1 MKARRFLALLLAL
14 TMLLCACSAAG
25 VQGAEG
31 NFGTQ
36 VDKKQVITQIT
47 PAVGET
53 VTLVSNDLVNFMK
66 GHGLGK
72 GLGVAGSVQE
82 DMNRPLTLT
91 WQCDKANKGYTVRYA
106 TKTDFSDVVEVKTE
120 EATLVLDALFTGT
133 TYYWQVVTHMES
145 GDNCSNVYSFTTANT
160 PRLIALPGAT
170 NTRDSGGYLT
180 VDKQYRMK
188 QGMIYRGARLEELE
202 SEGRQRALQV
212 YKIKTD
218 LDLRKEGDWLYT
230 GESSPLGDGVNYVNI
245 MVRDYTGA
253 FTYKDEMRDAIRV
266 FADEKN
272 YPVYVHCSA
281 GRDRTG
287 TLLFLIG
294 ALCNIPEESLYLDYE
309 LTYLSPNSYER
320 DDLTGHNSFLK
331 FLELLNEYEGQ
342 TINEKAVS
350 YCKEIGV
357 TEEQIQSIRSIL
369 LEKIG

>member
-1 MKARRFLALLLAL
+1 MKKILALMLVVTLLF
-14 TMLLCACSAAG
+14 CGCSAAG

-31 NFGTQ
+31 EFGTQ

-53 VTLVSNDLVNFMK
+53 VTLVSNDLISFMK
-66 GHGLGK
+66 GHALGK
-72 GLGVAGSVQE
+72 GLGVAGSVE
-82 DMNRPLTLT
+82 DDMNKPVTLT
-91 WQCDKANKGYTVRYA
+91 WQCEKANNGYTVRYA

-133 TYYWQVVTHMES
+133 TYYWQIVTHMES
-145 GDNCSNVYSFTTANT
+145 GDNYSNVYSFTTAKT
-160 PRLIALPGAT
+160 PRVISLPGAT
-170 NTRDSGGYLT
+170 NTRDIGGYLT
-180 VDKQYRMK
+180 TDGQYKMA
-188 QGMIYRGARLEELE
+188 QGMIYRGARLEELK

-212 YKIKTD
+212 YTIKTD

-230 GESSPLGDGVNYVNI
+230 GDGSPLGDGVNYVKI
-245 MVRDYTGA
+245 LVRDYTGA
-253 FTYKDEMRDAIRV
+253 FTYKDEMRDAIGV

-294 ALCNIPEESLYLDYE
+294 ALCDISEEGLYLDYE
-309 LTYLSPNSYER
+309 LTYLSPNSYEKG
-320 DDLTGHNSFLK
+320 DLTGHNSFLK

-342 TINEKAVS
+342 TINEKEVS
-350 YCKEIGV
+350 YCKDIGV
-357 TEEQIQSIRSIL
+357 TDEQIQSIRSIL
-369 LEKIG
+369 LEKVS

>member
-1 MKARRFLALLLAL
+1 MKSKRILALILAL
-14 TMLLCACSAAG
+14 TLLLCGCAAG
-25 VQGAEG
+25 VGGAEG
-31 NFGTQ
+31 EFGTQ
-36 VDKKQVITQIT
+36 VDKKQIITQIT

-53 VTLVSNDLVNFMK
+53 VTLVARDLINFMN
-66 GHGLGK
+66 GHALGK

-82 DMNRPLTLT
+82 DMNTPVTLT
-91 WQCDKANKGYTVRYA
+91 WECSKENNGYTVRYA

-120 EATLVLDALFTGT
+120 EATLALDSLFTGT
-133 TYYWQVVTHMES
+133 TYYWQIVTHLES
-145 GDNCSNVYSFTTANT
+145 GDNYSNVYSFVTADT
-160 PRLIALPGAT
+160 PRLISLPGAT
-170 NTRDSGGYLT
+170 NTRDIGGYVT
-180 VDKQYRMK
+180 VDGEYKMA
-188 QGMIYRGARLEELE
+188 QGMVYRGARLEDLK

-218 LDLRKEGDWLYT
+218 LDLRKEGDWHYT
-230 GESSPLGDGVNYVNI
+230 GEGSALGDGVNYVNI

-253 FTYKDEMRDAIRV
+253 FTYKDEMRDAIAV

-294 ALCNIPEESLYLDYE
+294 ALCDIPEESLYLDYE
-309 LTYLSPNSYER
+309 LTYLSPNSYEKG
-320 DDLTGHNSFLK
+320 DLTGHNSFLK
-331 FLELLNEYEGQ
+331 FLEMLKEYEGQ

-357 TEEQIQSIRSIL
+357 TEAQIQSIRSIL
-369 LEKIG
+369 LEKVS

>member
-1 MKARRFLALLLAL
+1 MKARKILALLLAL
-14 TMLLCACSAAG
+14 TMLLSACSAAG

-133 TYYWQVVTHMES
+133 TYYWQIVTHMES
-145 GDNCSNVYSFTTANT
+145 GDNYSNVYSFTTANT
-160 PRLIALPGAT
+160 PRLISIPGVD
-170 NTRDSGGYLT
+170 NTRDVGGYLT
-180 VDKQYRMK
+180 ADGQYRVK
-188 QGMIYRGARLEELE
+188 QGMAYRGGRVEDINT
-202 SEGRQRALQV
+202 EGRENALQV

-218 LDLRKEGDWLYT
+218 LDLRREKELTMVG
-230 GESSPLGDGVNYVNI
+230 SPFGDGVNYVNI
-245 MVRDYTGA
+245 SVIDYTGA
-253 FTYKDEMRDAIRV
+253 YTYTEEMRDAIAV
-266 FADEKN
+266 YANEEN
-272 YPVYVHCSA
+272 YPIYAHCSA

-287 TLLFLIG
+287 TIYFILG
-294 ALCNIPEESLYLDYE
+294 ALLGVPEESLYLDYE
-309 LTYLSPNSYER
+309 TTYLSPKSYKKG
-320 DDLTGHNSFLK
+320 DLTGHNSFLK
-331 FLELLNEYEGQ
+331 FLEKFKEYEGETLQ
-342 TINEKAVS
+342 QKAES
-350 YCKEIGV
+350 YCKDIGV
-357 TEEQIQSIRSIL
+357 TDEQIQSIRSIL
-369 LEKIG
+369 LEKVS